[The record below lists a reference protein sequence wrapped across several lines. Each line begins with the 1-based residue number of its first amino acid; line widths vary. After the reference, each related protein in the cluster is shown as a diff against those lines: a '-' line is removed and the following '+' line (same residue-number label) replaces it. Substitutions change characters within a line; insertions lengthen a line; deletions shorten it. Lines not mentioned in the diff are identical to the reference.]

1 MRSELAIKEQ
11 KVQQVI
17 EHLNRAEEF
26 IASNEAT
33 FLKGEQDKVEMAN
46 KVALLEKHVVE
57 LSTVNENLL
66 KQISENTF
74 LKGEQDKVEMSNKI
88 ALLER
93 HVVELSTVNE
103 TLLKEISEKHQ
114 PAVM

>member
-17 EHLNRAEEF
+17 AHLNRAEEF

-33 FLKGEQDKVEMAN
+33 FLKGEQDKVEMVN

-57 LSTVNENLL
+57 L
-66 KQISENTF
+66 
-74 LKGEQDKVEMSNKI
+74 
-88 ALLER
+88 A
-93 HVVELSTVNE
+93 TVNE

-114 PAVM
+114 PAIMEAGDQKTALQLKLVELERKFDEISSQNTNLQL